1 MTDAKDPKLALFEL
15 YLSTAEKV
23 SDRRAQGNAWMLS
36 VNSAIVAI
44 YGYLEKVSMPGKSEW
59 LWAIPVAGI
68 IVCFGWRTLLTS
80 YRQLNQAKV
89 KVLMQLEADL
99 PSQPFAREHEIYRSE
114 KRKSLSWIEALIP
127 VGFGFVYLVMFLV
140 AVFPP
145 AVTFFKA
152 MEDSGEGSPVPC
164 FFPCL
169 RL

>member
-1 MTDAKDPKLALFEL
+1 MALGDPGSRDHRLLWLAH
-15 YLSTAEKV
+15 A
-23 SDRRAQGNAWMLS
+23 
-36 VNSAIVAI
+36 
-44 YGYLEKVSMPGKSEW
+44 PH
-59 LWAIPVAGI
+59 IP
-68 IVCFGWRTLLTS
+68 

-99 PSQPFAREHEIYRSE
+99 PSQPFAREHDIYRSE

-145 AVTFFKA
+145 AVTFFNA
-152 MEDSGEGSPVPC
+152 MENSGEGSPVPC

-169 RL
+169 RI